1 MSWWTWVLLVVWGP
15 TTLLG
20 VLILVGFTAVRTIDR
35 ITHNRATESEERK
48 ASWLSSTSST
58 LKIR

>member
-20 VLILVGFTAVRTIDR
+20 VMILIGFTALRAIGRVSRLLPTRSAERT
-35 ITHNRATESEERK
+35 